1 MDTHK
6 VLIGGERSSGKTTLM
21 NLLVSGKTSA
31 PFPRGVRGRSS
42 TLNTV
47 QFSYAKSHEL
57 GEHKQT
63 SIRISTSGANPKIID
78 IHTPSPGCTE
88 ILLSAV
94 RDLSLNLLSNQQSG
108 ETTSLSLKIHADSQ
122 ILPGLMSEICTDTL
136 ADFTSKNGFANQKAA
151 YSMPL
156 PKIYIHLTPAIKPL
170 AHVER
175 QAIIK
180 FLSLDI
186 PVIMLVNKCDLV
198 GSESDFNEI
207 FDLARLFASNDCK
220 KRLPYYMISLA
231 VNDSPSEAVLGAR
244 ETRDLIRRAL
254 TLDLD
259 VDF

>member
-21 NLLVSGKTSA
+21 NLLVSGKTST

-47 QFSYAKSHEL
+47 QFSYAKSNEL
-57 GEHKQT
+57 VGRKQT
-63 SIRISTSGANPKIID
+63 SIRISTSGTIPKIID
-78 IHTPSPGCTE
+78 IQTPSPGCTE

-94 RDLSLNLLSNQQSG
+94 RDISLSLLSIQPSE
-108 ETTSLSLKIHADSQ
+108 ETTGLSLKIQADSQ
-122 ILPGLMSEICTDTL
+122 IPPGLMSEVCANAL
-136 ADFTSKNGFANQKAA
+136 ADFTGKNGFANQKAA
-151 YSMPL
+151 YSIPL
-156 PKIYIHLTPAIKPL
+156 PRIYIHLTSAIKPL

-198 GSESDFNEI
+198 CSETDFNEI
-207 FDLARLFASNDCK
+207 FDLAHFFASNDCK

-231 VNDSPSEAVLGAR
+231 VNDSPSEAVLGAK

-254 TLDLD
+254 DLNLAVD
-259 VDF
+259 V